1 MNQLTFRFA
10 TIEDAKI
17 IFDLSNDSSV
27 RANSFNKESLVM
39 ENHVAWLK
47 SKIDD
52 FENIIML
59 FFKENDFVGQIKFN
73 KINLT
78 QANMSISVASNYR
91 GKGLSNEMY
100 DSSLEFMFETR
111 KDIESLVGFI
121 LPDNIANIKAATKAG
136 YVYVDD
142 KNIEGE
148 IYHTYKMTRESRKKA
163 KNENK

>member
-1 MNQLTFRFA
+1 MKQLTFRFA

-111 KDIESLVGFI
+111 KDI
-121 LPDNIANIKAATKAG
+121 
-136 YVYVDD
+136 
-142 KNIEGE
+142 
-148 IYHTYKMTRESRKKA
+148 
-163 KNENK
+163 